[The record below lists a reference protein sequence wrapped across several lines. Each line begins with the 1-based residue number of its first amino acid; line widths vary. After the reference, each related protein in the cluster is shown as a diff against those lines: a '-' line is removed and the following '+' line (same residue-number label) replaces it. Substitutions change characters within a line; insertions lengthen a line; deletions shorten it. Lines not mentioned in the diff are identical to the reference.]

1 MDLNVRIQKSL
12 ILDFDLA
19 SAKQSALEDWKID
32 IERELMDG
40 PIIEKE
46 GEGDEDG
53 RTGLRGRAKD
63 RSGGLKNQNQ
73 ELEGI
78 KETED
83 EEGAQ
88 QQKSSAPNKNS
99 GELVNSSDA
108 EDGAGGQDGQALFEE
123 DSILKDGPDTVEYER
138 LSEFFFDLCLSW
150 CQHLDIETYIF
161 FLNGIFL
168 NITAGSHVNVS
179 VFKEIEEIE
188 VLSVEFFNRLLAYR
202 NKCEEN
208 LQKGL
213 TYAEWYA

>member
-1 MDLNVRIQKSL
+1 
-12 ILDFDLA
+12 
-19 SAKQSALEDWKID
+19 
-32 IERELMDG
+32 MDG

-53 RTGLRGRAKD
+53 RQGSKGRAKSK
-63 RSGGLKNQNQ
+63 SGGLKNQNQ

-108 EDGAGGQDGQALFEE
+108 EDGAGGQDAPALFEE

-208 LQKGL
+208 L
-213 TYAEWYA
+213 